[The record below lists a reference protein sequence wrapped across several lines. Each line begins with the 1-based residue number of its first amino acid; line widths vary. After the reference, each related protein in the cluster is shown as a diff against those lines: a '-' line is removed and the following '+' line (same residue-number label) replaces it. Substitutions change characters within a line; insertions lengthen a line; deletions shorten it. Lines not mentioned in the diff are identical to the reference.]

1 MCRLT
6 DRSKKEMLF
15 TYPVHWLTSSHKAY
29 YKWIA
34 YICTSNHNMP
44 YTSIY
49 IFIIMMMLSRLHST
63 IAVEITHKLSQH
75 IIMYLGKSSQFLNKI
90 TNSIF
95 LLSSYYS
102 KLNRCK
108 QRAFDILTGSKLSTI
123 NTENMSYFT
132 MFM

>member
-1 MCRLT
+1 
-6 DRSKKEMLF
+6 
-15 TYPVHWLTSSHKAY
+15 
-29 YKWIA
+29 
-34 YICTSNHNMP
+34 
-44 YTSIY
+44 
-49 IFIIMMMLSRLHST
+49 MMMLSRLHST

-123 NTENMSYFT
+123 NTENMSYIQNVHVIYI
-132 MFM
+132 

>member
-1 MCRLT
+1 
-6 DRSKKEMLF
+6 
-15 TYPVHWLTSSHKAY
+15 
-29 YKWIA
+29 
-34 YICTSNHNMP
+34 
-44 YTSIY
+44 
-49 IFIIMMMLSRLHST
+49 MMMLSRLHST

-95 LLSSYYS
+95 LSSYYS